1 MADILIFSFLSS
13 KNLKEYFTL
22 NEASEAN
29 LNADKRILK
38 CQPFLH
44 KVYCC
49 PIYSLSPNL
58 EQVLFSLKK
67 K

>member
-1 MADILIFSFLSS
+1 MADIFLFAFKLASLTSFLSS
-13 KNLKEYFTL
+13 KIKRIFHL

-44 KVYCC
+44 TRVRSTHEL
-49 PIYSLSPNL
+49 I
-58 EQVLFSLKK
+58 FS
-67 K
+67 